1 MARAKKEKVQDQKP
15 FEQMIWQSADKLLK
29 NIDAS

>member
-15 FEQMIWQSADKLLK
+15 FEQMIWQSADKLRK